1 MPMHRAYD
9 SNIDNI
15 SLDIEFVTF
24 QVFVKS
30 KSIIL
35 IINPQCPL
43 YIWQHQK
50 RLKCYLQQ

>member
-1 MPMHRAYD
+1 MPMHRAHD

-24 QVFVKS
+24 QTFVKS